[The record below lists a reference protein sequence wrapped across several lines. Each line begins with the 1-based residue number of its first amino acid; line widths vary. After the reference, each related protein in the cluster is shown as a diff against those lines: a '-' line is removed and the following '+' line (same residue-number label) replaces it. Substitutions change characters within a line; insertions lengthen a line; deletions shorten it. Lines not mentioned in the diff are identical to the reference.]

1 MTEGGQPHDG
11 ATRLFLGNGIVR
23 TMSELSGLLG
33 DLVEDVDA
41 IFLFSPS
48 SSFYNEIAGVDGT
61 PVVVV
66 GPHNSVEAET
76 FVELPLEFNDVRSRV
91 RFGMEGALDQDLVDE
106 ESVVAC
112 AVKTFDED
120 IDAVMRVKTGQ
131 FEQSGVYGLFVN
143 SRAEPSVIRDV
154 LEVAVELGK
163 KGQKGKPV
171 GALFVVGDAGKVMNK
186 SRPLSYNPFEKSH
199 VHVGDPIV
207 NVMLKEFSR
216 LDGAFVIS
224 DSGKIVSAY
233 RYLEPSAEGVDIP
246 KGLGARHM
254 AAGAVTRDTNAIA
267 IVLSESDGLV
277 RAFKGGELIL
287 ELDPEEY

>member
-1 MTEGGQPHDG
+1 MATLSDILDDIVDG
-11 ATRLFLGNGIVR
+11 
-23 TMSELSGLLG
+23 
-33 DLVEDVDA
+33 VDGV
-41 IFLFSPS
+41 FLFSPTA
-48 SSFYNEIAGVDGT
+48 SFYERFGDVDT
-61 PVVVV
+61 DVVVV
-66 GPHNSVEAET
+66 APENTVDAKLH
-76 FVELPLEFNDVRSRV
+76 VELPLEFDNVRSRI
-91 RFGMEGALDQDLVDE
+91 RYGIEGAMEKDFVSDGDVLACSVSVFDGDID
-106 ESVVAC
+106 SVVRVRA
-112 AVKTFDED
+112 TE
-120 IDAVMRVKTGQ
+120 VMR
-131 FEQSGVYGLFVN
+131 SGVYDLFVN
-143 SRAEPSVIRDV
+143 SRADPGVIRDV
-154 LEVAVELGK
+154 FEVAIELGK

-254 AAGAVTRDTNAIA
+254 AGGAITRDTNATA

-277 RAFKGGELIL
+277 RAFKGGKMIL
-287 ELDPEEY
+287 EIDPEDY

>member
-1 MTEGGQPHDG
+1 MAEPRELLD
-11 ATRLFLGNGIVR
+11 RLA
-23 TMSELSGLLG
+23 
-33 DLVEDVDA
+33 EDVDSV
-41 IFLFSPS
+41 FLFSPS
-48 SSFYNEIAGVDGT
+48 SSVYESVTEESDVPVIVVAADNELDADPFVSLPVDFT
-61 PVVVV
+61 DPT
-66 GPHNSVEAET
+66 E
-76 FVELPLEFNDVRSRV
+76 RV
-91 RFGMEGALDQDLVDE
+91 RFGIEGAVDQELIDE
-106 ESVVAC
+106 DATVLC
-112 AVKTFDED
+112 ALKSFAED
-120 IDAVMRVKTGQ
+120 IDTVMRVRASE
-131 FEQSGVYGLFVN
+131 FSRSGVYDLFVN
-143 SRAEPSVIRDV
+143 SRAEPAVVRNV

-254 AAGAVTRDTNAIA
+254 AAGAITRDTNATA

-287 ELDPEEY
+287 ELDPEAY

>member
-1 MTEGGQPHDG
+1 
-11 ATRLFLGNGIVR
+11 
-23 TMSELSGLLG
+23 MSELRDLLG
-33 DLVEDVDA
+33 ELTDDVDA
-41 IFLFSPS
+41 VLLFAPS
-48 SSFYNEIAGVDGT
+48 RSVYEECEGGDA

-66 GPHNSVEAET
+66 DAENDVGADNY
-76 FVELPLEFNDVRSRV
+76 VELPLEFTDIETRIRFALEGAREAGYVEETDEVVCALGAFGGDIDTVVRV
-91 RFGMEGALDQDLVDE
+91 RA
-106 ESVVAC
+106 
-112 AVKTFDED
+112 
-120 IDAVMRVKTGQ
+120 GQ
-131 FEQSGVYGLFVN
+131 FTQSGIYDLFVN
-143 SRAEPSVIRDV
+143 SRAEPAVVRDV
-154 LEVAVELGK
+154 LDVAIELGK

-171 GALFVVGDAGKVMNK
+171 GALFGVGDAGKVMNK

-254 AAGAVTRDTNAIA
+254 AAGAVTRDTNAVA
-267 IVLSESDGLV
+267 VVLSESDGMV
-277 RAFKGGELIL
+277 RAFKGGELVL

>member
-1 MTEGGQPHDG
+1 MGSIDDVL
-11 ATRLFLGNGIVR
+11 A
-23 TMSELSGLLG
+23 
-33 DLVEDVDA
+33 DLADDIDSV
-41 IFLFSPS
+41 FLFSPNS
-48 SSFYNEIAGVDGT
+48 GFYEQFADEER
-61 PVVVV
+61 VVVV
-66 GPHNSVEAET
+66 AAENTVDADT
-76 FVELPLEFNDVRSRV
+76 FVELPVEFTDIKDRIEFGIEGAMENNLVEAGNTVACFGSIFSDDADTAVRV
-91 RFGMEGALDQDLVDE
+91 RVGEDL
-106 ESVVAC
+106 
-112 AVKTFDED
+112 
-120 IDAVMRVKTGQ
+120 R
-131 FEQSGVYGLFVN
+131 SGLYELFTN
-143 SRAEPSVIRDV
+143 SRADPSVIRDV
-154 LEVAVELGK
+154 VEVALELGR
-163 KGQKGKPV
+163 KGQKGSPV

-233 RYLEPSAEGVDIP
+233 RYLEPSAEGIDIP

-254 AAGAVTRDTNAIA
+254 AGGAITRDTNATA

-287 ELDPEEY
+287 ELDPEEH

>member
-1 MTEGGQPHDG
+1 M
-11 ATRLFLGNGIVR
+11 ATPADL
-23 TMSELSGLLG
+23 LSN
-33 DLVEDVDA
+33 LVADVDGV
-41 IFLFSPS
+41 FLFSPTGS
-48 SSFYNEIAGVDGT
+48 THAEFVDADQD
-61 PVVVV
+61 PVVVASQNDV
-66 GPHNSVEAET
+66 GAER
-76 FVELPLEFNDVRSRV
+76 FVELPVSFDNVKDRI
-91 RFGMEGALDQDLVDE
+91 RFGIEGAMDHGFCEDGD
-106 ESVVAC
+106 VVAC
-112 AVKTFDED
+112 AVGVFDD
-120 IDAVMRVKTGQ
+120 GIDSVVRTPVS
-131 FEQSGVYGLFVN
+131 ESIHSGIYDLFAN
-143 SRAEPSVIRDV
+143 SRADPNVIRDV
-154 LEVAVELGK
+154 FEVAIELGK

-171 GALFVVGDAGKVMNK
+171 GALFVIGDAGKVMNK

-233 RYLEPSAEGVDIP
+233 RYLEPGAEGVDIP

-254 AAGAVTRDTNAIA
+254 AGGAITRDTNAVS

-277 RAFKGGELIL
+277 RAFKGGTLVL

>member
-1 MTEGGQPHDG
+1 
-11 ATRLFLGNGIVR
+11 
-23 TMSELSGLLG
+23 MSELRDLL
-33 DLVEDVDA
+33 DEVVADA
-41 IFLFSPS
+41 DALFLFSPS
-48 SSFYNEIAGVDGT
+48 GSFYERFADLDDAD
-61 PVVVV
+61 VVVV
-66 GPHNSVEAET
+66 ATENAVDAPA
-76 FVELPLEFNDVRSRV
+76 FVELPLDFTDLAGRV
-91 RFGMEGALDQDLVDE
+91 RFGIEGAFDQGYVDE
-106 ESVVAC
+106 ESEVVCVADVFGEQ
-112 AVKTFDED
+112 ADTV
-120 IDAVMRVKTGQ
+120 VRVETSD
-131 FEQSGVYGLFVN
+131 FSPSGVYDLFVD

-224 DSGKIVSAY
+224 DAGKIVSAY

-254 AAGAVTRDTNAIA
+254 AAGAITRDTNAIA

>member
-1 MTEGGQPHDG
+1 
-11 ATRLFLGNGIVR
+11 
-23 TMSELSGLLG
+23 MSEHGA
-33 DLVEDVDA
+33 LVTDIVADVDSV
-41 IFLFSPS
+41 FLFAPS
-48 SSFYNEIAGVDGT
+48 GSLFGRFEAGDV

-66 GPHNSVEAET
+66 APENDVDAER
-76 FVELPLEFNDVRSRV
+76 FVELPLEFDNLTERI
-91 RFGMEGALDQDLVDE
+91 RFGVEGGLDHGFVAEGDQ
-106 ESVVAC
+106 VAC
-112 AVKTFDED
+112 AAKLFADD
-120 IDAVMRVKTGQ
+120 IDSVTRVRAGDYD
-131 FEQSGVYGLFVN
+131 QSGVYDLFVN
-143 SRAEPSVIRDV
+143 SRAEPEVIRDV
-154 LEVAVELGK
+154 FEVATELGK
-163 KGQKGKPV
+163 KGQKGKRV

-233 RYLEPSAEGVDIP
+233 RYLEPAAEGVDIP

-254 AAGAVTRDTNAIA
+254 AAGAITQDTNATA
-267 IVLSESDGLV
+267 IVLSESDGMV
-277 RAFKGGELIL
+277 RAFKAGELIF

>member
-1 MTEGGQPHDG
+1 M
-11 ATRLFLGNGIVR
+11 ATPTDILD
-23 TMSELSGLLG
+23 
-33 DLVEDVDA
+33 DLVADIDGL
-41 IFLFSPS
+41 FLFSPS
-48 SSFYNEIAGVDGT
+48 SGYYERFEDIDDE
-61 PVVVV
+61 VVVV
-66 GPHNSVEAET
+66 APENVLDADP
-76 FVELPLEFNDVRSRV
+76 FVELPLEFDNVRDRV
-91 RFGMEGALDQDLVDE
+91 KFGIEGAMERGIVDDGDTVACVVSIFDGDHDAVIRTRVDE
-106 ESVVAC
+106 SMH
-112 AVKTFDED
+112 T
-120 IDAVMRVKTGQ
+120 
-131 FEQSGVYGLFVN
+131 GVYDLFAN
-143 SRAEPSVIRDV
+143 SRADPGVIRDV
-154 LEVAVELGK
+154 FEVAIELGK

-233 RYLEPSAEGVDIP
+233 RYLEPGAEGVDIP

-254 AAGAVTRDTNAIA
+254 AGAAITRDTNATA

-277 RAFKGGELIL
+277 RAFKGGNLIL
-287 ELDPEEY
+287 EIDPEDY

>member
-1 MTEGGQPHDG
+1 MSALSDFLDDVV
-11 ATRLFLGNGIVR
+11 ADIDAVFLFAPSASLYQ
-23 TMSELSGLLG
+23 SFDDEQ
-33 DLVEDVDA
+33 DVD
-41 IFLFSPS
+41 
-48 SSFYNEIAGVDGT
+48 
-61 PVVVV
+61 VVVIA
-66 GPHNSVEAET
+66 AENTVDAGT
-76 FVELPLEFNDVRSRV
+76 FVELPLEFNELSERV
-91 RFGMEGALDQDLVDE
+91 RFGVEGALDEAYVE
-106 ESVVAC
+106 EDADVICIADV
-112 AVKTFDED
+112 FDD
-120 IDAVMRVKTGQ
+120 APDAVVRINVAEFSK
-131 FEQSGVYGLFVN
+131 SGVYDLFVN

-154 LEVAVELGK
+154 LEVAIELGK

-224 DSGKIVSAY
+224 DAGKIVSAY

-254 AAGAVTRDTNAIA
+254 AAGAVTRDTNAVA

-277 RAFKGGELIL
+277 RAFKGGEIIL
-287 ELDPEEY
+287 EVDPEEY

>member
-1 MTEGGQPHDG
+1 MSEIDDVL
-11 ATRLFLGNGIVR
+11 ATLAADLDGIVLFDPEQDLFDR
-23 TMSELSGLLG
+23 LTG
-33 DLVEDVDA
+33 DHE
-41 IFLFSPS
+41 
-48 SSFYNEIAGVDGT
+48 
-61 PVVVV
+61 VVVV
-66 GPHNSVEAET
+66 VADDNDLGIDR
-76 FVELPLEFNDVRSRV
+76 FVELPVSFSELSDRV
-91 RFGMEGALDQDLVDE
+91 RFGIEGALQQEFVGENDHLLCLAETYADE
-106 ESVVAC
+106 IDT
-112 AVKTFDED
+112 AV
-120 IDAVMRVKTGQ
+120 RVRAGQ
-131 FEQSGVYGLFVN
+131 FTESGVYDLFVN
-143 SRAEPSVIRDV
+143 SRADPNVIRNVVD
-154 LEVAVELGK
+154 VAVELGK

-224 DSGKIVSAY
+224 DGGKIVSAY

-254 AAGAVTRDTNAIA
+254 AAGAITRDTNAIA

>member
-1 MTEGGQPHDG
+1 MNELRDLLDG
-11 ATRLFLGNGIVR
+11 VVA
-23 TMSELSGLLG
+23 
-33 DLVEDVDA
+33 DA
-41 IFLFSPS
+41 NAVFLFSPS
-48 SSFYNEIAGVDGT
+48 SAEFERFADAEE

-66 GPHNSVEAET
+66 GPENAVEAES
-76 FVELPLEFNDVRSRV
+76 FVELPIDFTDLEGRI
-91 RFGMEGALDQDLVDE
+91 RFGIEGALDKELVEEGDE
-106 ESVVAC
+106 VVCVSGFMGGTANTV
-112 AVKTFDED
+112 ARIETTEF
-120 IDAVMRVKTGQ
+120 TP
-131 FEQSGVYGLFVN
+131 SGVYDLFVN
-143 SRAEPSVIRDV
+143 SRAEPGVVRDV
-154 LEVAVELGK
+154 FEVAVELGK

-224 DSGKIVSAY
+224 DAGKIVSAY

-254 AAGAVTRDTNAIA
+254 AGGAITRDTNATA

-277 RAFKGGELIL
+277 RAFKGGELVL
-287 ELDPEEY
+287 EIDPEEY

>member
-1 MTEGGQPHDG
+1 M
-11 ATRLFLGNGIVR
+11 ATL
-23 TMSELSGLLG
+23 SELL
-33 DLVEDVDA
+33 EDIVAGVDGV
-41 IFLFSPS
+41 FLFSPS
-48 SSFYNEIAGVDGT
+48 GSFYERFADIEEEL
-61 PVVVV
+61 VVVAPENAV
-66 GPHNSVEAET
+66 GADT
-76 FVELPLEFNDVRSRV
+76 FVELPLEFENLRDRI
-91 RFGMEGALDQDLVDE
+91 RFGIEGSMERNLFE
-106 ESVVAC
+106 EGDVVAC
-112 AVKTFDED
+112 AASMFGGDSDVVTRVRVSEE
-120 IDAVMRVKTGQ
+120 MR
-131 FEQSGVYGLFVN
+131 SGIYDLFTN
-143 SRAEPSVIRDV
+143 SRADPGVIRDV
-154 LEVAVELGK
+154 FEVAIELGK

-254 AAGAVTRDTNAIA
+254 SGAAITRDTNATS

-277 RAFKGGELIL
+277 RAFKGGKIVL
-287 ELDPEEY
+287 EIDPEAY

>member
-1 MTEGGQPHDG
+1 MDSLTDPL
-11 ATRLFLGNGIVR
+11 A
-23 TMSELSGLLG
+23 
-33 DLVEDVDA
+33 DLVADVDA
-41 IFLFSPS
+41 ALLFSPT
-48 SSFYNEIAGVDGT
+48 SSFYERFANGGSE
-61 PVVVV
+61 VVVV
-66 GPHNSVEAET
+66 APDNDVDAET
-76 FVELPLEFNDVRSRV
+76 FVDLPLPFDNVKDRI
-91 RFGMEGALDQDLVDE
+91 RFGIEGAMDADLVSEGDE
-106 ESVVAC
+106 VAC
-112 AVKTFDED
+112 VASVFEGGS
-120 IDAVMRVKTGQ
+120 DAVVRVTVDESIHTGI
-131 FEQSGVYGLFVN
+131 FDLFAN

-154 LEVAVELGK
+154 FEVAIELGQ

-216 LDGAFVIS
+216 LDGAFVVS

-233 RYLEPSAEGVDIP
+233 RYLEPAAEGVDIP

-254 AAGAVTRDTNAIA
+254 SGAAITRDTNSTA

-277 RAFKGGELIL
+277 RAFKAGELVL
-287 ELDPEEY
+287 EIDPEEY

>member
-1 MTEGGQPHDG
+1 MASLTDHL
-11 ATRLFLGNGIVR
+11 A
-23 TMSELSGLLG
+23 
-33 DLVEDVDA
+33 DLVADVDA
-41 IFLFSPS
+41 TLLFSPT
-48 SSFYNEIAGVDGT
+48 SSFYEQFADDEVE
-61 PVVVV
+61 VVVV
-66 GPHNSVEAET
+66 APDNDVDAET
-76 FVELPLEFNDVRSRV
+76 FVELPLPFDNVKDRI
-91 RFGMEGALDQDLVDE
+91 RFGIEGAMDEGLLDEGDEVACVASVFDSGSDAVIRVTVDE
-106 ESVVAC
+106 G
-112 AVKTFDED
+112 
-120 IDAVMRVKTGQ
+120 IHTGI
-131 FEQSGVYGLFVN
+131 YDLFVN

-154 LEVAVELGK
+154 FEVAIELGK

-216 LDGAFVIS
+216 LDGAFVVS

-233 RYLEPSAEGVDIP
+233 RYLEPAAEGVDIP

-254 AAGAVTRDTNAIA
+254 SGAAITRDTNSTS

-277 RAFKGGELIL
+277 RAFKAGELVL
-287 ELDPEEY
+287 EIDPEEY

>member
-1 MTEGGQPHDG
+1 MAMLTD
-11 ATRLFLGNGIVR
+11 FLD
-23 TMSELSGLLG
+23 
-33 DLVEDVDA
+33 DLVTNVDSV
-41 IFLFSPS
+41 FLFSPS
-48 SSFYNEIAGVDGT
+48 GSFYERFDDVDEQ
-61 PVVVV
+61 VVVV
-66 GPHNSVEAET
+66 AAENT
-76 FVELPLEFNDVRSRV
+76 LKADVFVELPMLFDNVRDRIKFGVEGAMEQSLIEEGDILACSVAVFGDDIDSLMRV
-91 RFGMEGALDQDLVDE
+91 RVTEQMRSGIYDLF
-106 ESVVAC
+106 A
-112 AVKTFDED
+112 
-120 IDAVMRVKTGQ
+120 
-131 FEQSGVYGLFVN
+131 N
-143 SRAEPSVIRDV
+143 SRADPGVIRDV
-154 LEVAVELGK
+154 FEVAIELGK

-254 AAGAVTRDTNAIA
+254 AGAAITRDTNATA

-277 RAFKGGELIL
+277 RAFKGGQIIL
-287 ELDPEEY
+287 EIDPEDY

>member
-1 MTEGGQPHDG
+1 M
-11 ATRLFLGNGIVR
+11 
-23 TMSELSGLLG
+23 SGL
-33 DLVEDVDA
+33 EDFLDQFADGVDGVC
-41 IFLFSPS
+41 LFSPS
-48 SSFYNEIAGVDGT
+48 SSMFESYDAEP

-66 GPHNSVEAET
+66 GPENTVGADS
-76 FVELPLEFNDVRSRV
+76 FVELPLDFSNPTERV
-91 RFGMEGALDQDLVDE
+91 RFGIEGAVQQGLVDE
-106 ESVVAC
+106 EMTVLC
-112 AVKTFDED
+112 ALKSFGDD
-120 IDAVMRVKTGQ
+120 IDTVMRVRAAEFTR
-131 FEQSGVYGLFVN
+131 SGVYDLFVN
-143 SRAEPSVIRDV
+143 SRAEPAVIRNV
-154 LEVAVELGK
+154 LEVSVELGK

-233 RYLEPSAEGVDIP
+233 RYLEPAAQGVDIP
-246 KGLGARHM
+246 KGLGTRHM
-254 AAGAVTRDTNAIA
+254 AAAGITRDTNAIA

-287 ELDPEEY
+287 ELDPEDY

>member
-1 MTEGGQPHDG
+1 MP
-11 ATRLFLGNGIVR
+11 RLG
-23 TMSELSGLLG
+23 ELFG
-33 DLVEDVDA
+33 DLYEDAAA
-41 IFLFSPS
+41 ILLFSPS
-48 SSFYNEIAGVDGT
+48 GSYYERFADLEDDVS
-61 PVVVV
+61 VVVV
-66 GPHNSVEAET
+66 AEENAHDADD
-76 FVELPLEFNDVRSRV
+76 FVELPLEFRSVTERISFGVQGAIKQELIEEGDTLVCAVNVFDNGIDTVSRV
-91 RFGMEGALDQDLVDE
+91 RAAQSAE
-106 ESVVAC
+106 
-112 AVKTFDED
+112 
-120 IDAVMRVKTGQ
+120 
-131 FEQSGVYGLFVN
+131 SGVYDLFVN
-143 SRAEPSVIRDV
+143 SRAEPSVISDV
-154 LEVAVELGK
+154 FKVAIELGK

-254 AAGAVTRDTNAIA
+254 AAGAITRDTNATA

-277 RAFKGGELIL
+277 RAFKGGELVL
-287 ELDPEEY
+287 EVDPEEY